1 MEMIDRRKIFILAH
15 SFRGLSLGLLG
26 PTLMGRIWVMADR
39 KQREELWK
47 ETRIQH
53 GSVDMP

>member
-1 MEMIDRRKIFILAH
+1 MDY